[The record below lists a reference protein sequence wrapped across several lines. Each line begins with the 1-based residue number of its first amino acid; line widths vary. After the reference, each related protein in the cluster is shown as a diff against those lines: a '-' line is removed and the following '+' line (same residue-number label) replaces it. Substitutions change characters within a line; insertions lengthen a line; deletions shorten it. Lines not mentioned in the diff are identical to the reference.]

1 MMRRPRTWES
11 AGTVMYSKISRLSQM
26 WLPVVMTW
34 APRSKSSSAMDGVM
48 PKPPAAFSPLT
59 TRRSTALVS
68 RTWGRCSRTMWRP
81 AEPKTSPTKR
91 MFTEEVYMVMRWRNA
106 GVYGDRLIGSGAGCV
121 SFLSMAQ
128 SGRFQLSVRVLAV
141 LASEPDAMHT
151 SAAIAEALK
160 ESAVMVRRTF
170 LLLHKAGLIEQKKG
184 PHGGAKLKIPAKQIG
199 LGDVFEAVAGDW
211 LSIEDKAVS
220 AWIKKVR
227 ADAVK
232 AMNEHSLAGVVK
244 RLKKT
249 K

>member
-1 MMRRPRTWES
+1 MVGRIEM
-11 AGTVMYSKISRLSQM
+11 
-26 WLPVVMTW
+26 
-34 APRSKSSSAMDGVM
+34 
-48 PKPPAAFSPLT
+48 AFD
-59 TRRSTALVS
+59 
-68 RTWGRCSRTMWRP
+68 
-81 AEPKTSPTKR
+81 
-91 MFTEEVYMVMRWRNA
+91 MVIR
-106 GVYGDRLIGSGAGCV
+106 VIGSGAGCV

-141 LASEPDAMHT
+141 LATEPDAMHT

-160 ESAVMVRRTF
+160 ESAVMVRRAF

-199 LGDVFEAVAGDW
+199 LGDVFEATAGDW
-211 LSIEDKAVS
+211 LSIDDKAVS
-220 AWIKKVR
+220 TWIKKVR
-227 ADAVK
+227 SDAVA